1 MKKKL
6 LLLETEMI
14 GPGGHYL
21 DNLIESF
28 YFFKDNFNIFCL
40 LNKSFD
46 SNNTFIPNELN
57 INKILKRNN
66 FEKKNKKLLKY
77 FFKFIFFF

>member
-6 LLLETEMI
+6 LLLETEMK

-28 YFFKDNFNIFCL
+28 FFFKDDFQIYSL

-46 SNNTFIPNELN
+46 SRGTYVPDELEV
-57 INKILKRNN
+57 LKLLNRNN
-66 FEKKNKKLLKY
+66 FEKKK
-77 FFKFIFFF
+77 

>member
-6 LLLETEMI
+6 LLLETEMK

-28 YFFKDNFNIFCL
+28 FFLKMIF
-40 LNKSFD
+40 
-46 SNNTFIPNELN
+46 
-57 INKILKRNN
+57 
-66 FEKKNKKLLKY
+66 KY
-77 FFKFIFFF
+77 TVF